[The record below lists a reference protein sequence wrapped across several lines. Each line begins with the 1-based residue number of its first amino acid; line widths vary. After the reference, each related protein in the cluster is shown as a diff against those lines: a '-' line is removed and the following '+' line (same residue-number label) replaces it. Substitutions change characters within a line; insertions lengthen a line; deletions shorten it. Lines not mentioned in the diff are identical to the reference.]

1 MKVDS
6 INREELYLQTWRY
19 ILLVKVWF
27 ELDSL
32 INKLQIYDLYE
43 FNNDIKSIRNF
54 LTKQGEVE
62 NDFGV
67 NLSGLFRIFSKISV
81 SFAGVGGTAEFS
93 QTKSENDLNLMD
105 ALIKFEARL
114 IKILRLLNKTKI
126 VILIDKVDE
135 VWDDT
140 EESKLMISGL
150 LRATHFL
157 NESLP
162 MTKIM
167 VFLRSDIF
175 DTLRFHDID
184 KLNSLAERLT
194 WSEADLKQLI
204 ENRLR
209 ISANLNFNRGS
220 QEIWS
225 QVFDKKVR
233 SQDSFK
239 YILSRTLRRPRETIQ
254 FCNKALRIAQ
264 DAQHQVIT
272 EDDILSA
279 EIQYSVEKLR
289 DLSSEF
295 LVQYPYLDGLYG
307 LFQGFKLSF
316 TRNEFEIRY
325 QEAKDRL
332 ERLYPKLQFLN
343 IDGVLQTL
351 YGIGFLG
358 AEIDSAYVFFY
369 NMPNLTLPQ
378 QEKYVVHPA
387 FHAALGIQQRVV
399 ALDDFQKVTI
409 TADFDRKNIAGLINV
424 GNIRQ
429 VAFGDDLIRFSDL
442 KKVDGSRYNPGI
454 KELLEQLKAAI
465 ESEPNLND
473 QNKAKALKLVEKLA
487 VAGKAPQEE
496 AMKENADTAVLALKG
511 MISGLSDAA
520 KLAEAGK
527 TLLPMIAHVFGL

>member
-1 MKVDS
+1 
-6 INREELYLQTWRY
+6 
-19 ILLVKVWF
+19 VKVWF